1 MPRAVRPVGVVVVL
15 ALSILGGT
23 ASLAQQK
30 PGSGQSAPS
39 QPSCTPQRMTQCAE
53 QAKAACGADASC
65 IRQTTNGCLGNCD
78 HP

>member
-1 MPRAVRPVGVVVVL
+1 MLGAVRSV
-15 ALSILGGT
+15 GT
-23 ASLAQQK
+23 AVLVALAVVGSTTSWAQQK
-30 PGSGQSAPS
+30 PGSGQSPPR
-39 QPSCTPQRMTQCAE
+39 QPSCTSERMTQCAE

>member
-1 MPRAVRPVGVVVVL
+1 MLKTARPVGTAVLVALVVL
-15 ALSILGGT
+15 ASA
-23 ASLAQQK
+23 ASWAQQK
-30 PGSGQSAPS
+30 PGSGQSPPS

-65 IRQTTNGCLGNCD
+65 IRQATNGCLGNCD